1 MKRLALM
8 LSLLV
13 LLLSAACTATP
24 RPSATATDA
33 APVLPLP
40 ATEQPRPL
48 PAETQPPTASLDDQ
62 AFDQALAQAFADRD
76 RETLRTYMK
85 DRFSLALDASELREV
100 TAEEALQF
108 LAGDQ
113 LAEGARPVAQFQS
126 DVPALLKGTDPLAIW
141 GPVAQVVRA
150 LHVTGLGSNAM
161 DEAVLVVGKDG
172 NGQPYW
178 HGILLP
184 TSGSF
189 KSYGTPPSES
199 FDTDVKYLR
208 TRAEV
213 NLRTGPGETFDV
225 LGPIPAGEIAQ
236 VVGIS
241 ADGAWYRIQCTSYLT
256 GLCWVSADPAL
267 TEPTSGE

>member
-1 MKRLALM
+1 MKRLALF

-13 LLLSAACTATP
+13 LLLSAACAAAP
-24 RPSATATDA
+24 QPSAPPTAA
-33 APVLPLP
+33 VQVLPLP

-48 PAETQPPTASLDDQ
+48 PAETQLPTTSLDDG

-76 RETLRTYMK
+76 LDTLRTYMK

-100 TAEEALQF
+100 TAEEALQL

-113 LAEGARPVAQFQS
+113 LTEGARPVAQFQS
-126 DVPALLKGTDPLAIW
+126 DVPALLKGADPLAIW

-150 LHVTGLGSNAM
+150 LHVTGLGADAM
-161 DEAVLVVGKDG
+161 DEAVLVIGKDES
-172 NGQPYW
+172 GQLYW

-184 TSGSF
+184 SSGSF
-189 KSYGTPPSES
+189 KSYGVPPIES
-199 FDTDVKYLR
+199 FDTEVKYVR
-208 TRAEV
+208 TKADV

-241 ADGAWYRIQCTSYLT
+241 ADGAWYRIQCTSYVT
-256 GLCWVSADPAL
+256 GLCWISADPAL